1 MAIVKVVEVMLI
13 VELMADSDDGS
24 SNSSGVGDHD
34 DGDEGSSG
42 VASGDGGDSDGG
54 NPWG

>member
-34 DGDEGSSG
+34 DRDEVSSG